1 MLKTKAKERIE
12 KLRETINHHR
22 YLYHVLDKQE
32 ISDAALDSLKH
43 ELYELEEE
51 YPDLITPDS
60 PTQRVGGEP
69 LPKFRKV
76 KHEARML
83 SMEDVFSVEE
93 FEKWYERG
101 LERSGER
108 QLDLYAMV
116 KLDGLAVSLEYIE
129 GRLMIASTRGDG
141 YVGEDV
147 TQNVKTI
154 ESVPLSLRVP
164 HEKEISNFL
173 KRHPKLD
180 VPRIRSFLQKPTRKL
195 VVRGEIYMPVA
206 AFEKMNKARVKAG
219 EPSFANPR
227 NVSAGS
233 IRQLDPKVTASRP
246 LDFFAWDMLG
256 DFGQRTHDHE
266 MEMLA
271 LLGFKTTPESKLV
284 ENIGEAKAYWDG
296 LQKKRERLA
305 FWIDGA
311 VFRVNNN
318 RVQEELGV
326 VGKTPRGLVAW
337 KLPAEET
344 TTVVRDVEWNV
355 GRTGALTPVA
365 IVEPTF
371 VAGTTVQH
379 ASLHNLD
386 EIRRLDLH
394 IGDTVILIK
403 AGDIIPKVV
412 KVLKDLRPKDAKV
425 IRAPSHCP
433 ICGSMVGKEKE
444 GGVALVCTNK
454 HCFAKERERV
464 IYAARAFEIDGLGE
478 KIVEQMLDA
487 GLISRASDLFIVTA
501 DELMELERFASVSA
515 RKLVDEIM
523 RRKTIA
529 LDKFLV
535 ALGISNVGE
544 ETARDIACAFGSLDR
559 VRGAS
564 KENFVAIEGIGDV
577 VADSLVAF
585 FQSEHGNALIEAYL
599 ENGIEVT
606 KMAMPKKSA
615 LTGRTFVLTG
625 TLGSLSRD
633 EAKEKIAALGGDVS
647 GSISKKTDY
656 IVVGENP
663 GSKLDQARKLGVA
676 VLSEQAFLAMLAE
689 K

>member
-1 MLKTKAKERIE
+1 MMKSEAKERIE
-12 KLRETINHHR
+12 KLRETINQYR
-22 YLYHVLDKQE
+22 YLYHVLDQQE

-43 ELYELEEE
+43 ELYELEQAH
-51 YPDLITPDS
+51 PDLVTPDS

-76 KHEARML
+76 QHEARML

-93 FEKWYERG
+93 FGKWHERA

-108 QLDLYAMV
+108 QLDLFAMV
-116 KLDGLAVSLEYIE
+116 KLDGLAVSLEYVD
-129 GRLMIASTRGDG
+129 GRLMRAATRGDG
-141 YVGEDV
+141 FVGEDV

-154 ESVPLSLRVP
+154 ESVPLVLRIP

-173 KRHPKLD
+173 KRHTHLD
-180 VPRIRSFLQKPTRKL
+180 SPRVRSFLLEPTRTF

-206 AFEKMNKARVKAG
+206 AFEKMNKERVKAG
-219 EPSFANPR
+219 EPPFANPR

-233 IRQLDPKVTASRP
+233 IRQLDPKVAASRP
-246 LDFFAWDMLG
+246 LDFFAWDLLG

-266 MEMLA
+266 MEMLSM
-271 LLGFKTTPESKLV
+271 LGFKTTPESQLV
-284 ENIGEAKAYWDG
+284 KNVGEAADYWRA
-296 LQKKRERLA
+296 LQKKRERLP

-311 VFRVNNN
+311 VFRVNINC
-318 RVQEELGV
+318 VQEELGV

-344 TTVVRDVEWNV
+344 TTVVKDVEWNV
-355 GRTGALTPVA
+355 GRTGVLTPVA

-394 IGDTVILIK
+394 VGDTVILIK

-412 KVLKDLRPKDAKV
+412 KVLKDLRPKDAKT
-425 IRAPSHCP
+425 IHAPNRCP
-433 ICGSMVGKEKE
+433 ICGSKVDKEKK
-444 GGVALVCTNK
+444 GDVALVCTNK

-478 KIVEQMLDA
+478 KIIEQMLDA
-487 GLISRASDLFIVTA
+487 GLISQAPDLFTVTA

-515 RKLVDEIM
+515 RKLVDEIVS
-523 RRKTIA
+523 RKTIS

-535 ALGISNVGE
+535 ALGIQNVGE
-544 ETARDIACAFGSLDR
+544 ETARDLARAFGSLDR
-559 VRGAS
+559 VRCAS
-564 KENFVAIEGIGDV
+564 KEDFIAIEGIGDV
-577 VADSLVAF
+577 VADGLVTF
-585 FQSEHGNALIEAYL
+585 FASEHGNELIEAYFK
-599 ENGIEVT
+599 NGVKVRNPQPTTHNLQPLANKI
-606 KMAMPKKSA
+606 
-615 LTGRTFVLTG
+615 FVLTG
-625 TLGSLSRD
+625 TLQSLPRD
-633 EAKEKIAALGGDVS
+633 EAKEKIVALGGDVS
-647 GSISKKTDY
+647 GSVSKKTSY
-656 IVVGENP
+656 VVVGEHP
-663 GSKLDQARKLGVA
+663 GSKLDQANKLGVA
-676 VLSEQAFLAMLAE
+676 ILSEGEFLSMIS
-689 K
+689 